1 MNVHPFRVYFVVH
14 RIIVE
19 ASQGFIAAGVI
30 MQDRI
35 ASRLEQQTS
44 RQFRETHQPTSRH
57 QSVVAGGSCSPMHLS
72 SNDSTTMQWGET
84 MEEEKEEQA
93 QHIMT
98 HEEYQLHQL
107 MTKGPEEEPS
117 YVSYEVNLVGQY
129 VAGEEQVQHLP
140 EQDDDED
147 DGPRAWNHGEQFTVR
162 VQLSTAGGKADCCR
176 QNE

>member
-1 MNVHPFRVYFVVH
+1 MISWSCTFTF
-14 RIIVE
+14 
-19 ASQGFIAAGVI
+19 
-30 MQDRI
+30 
-35 ASRLEQQTS
+35 RLET
-44 RQFRETHQPTSRH
+44 
-57 QSVVAGGSCSPMHLS
+57 
-72 SNDSTTMQWGET
+72 
-84 MEEEKEEQA
+84 KEEQA

-117 YVSYEVNLVGQY
+117 YVSYEVVGQY

-147 DGPRAWNHGEQFTVR
+147 DDPRAWNHGEQFTVR